1 MVRRRVGLMVM
12 LALLTIGALLSLL
25 PADAGA
31 IRLAGVS
38 VTWWY
43 AIVLAPAVA
52 TVVGLVVGGAPAG
65 VRSVALW
72 ATPAL
77 FVPVATQIFTA
88 TPAAPLVALAAMLA
102 PIMARLVRAR
112 DARSLPRPLGAGLLT
127 GVVALVAWAN
137 FLVVADA
144 ARGLGGERWHG
155 LALAAPIALALAWR
169 GDTEWRLP
177 VLFASVGLLA
187 IAVVAVAVGTTVT
200 PWRAWS
206 RLASRPVVA
215 FAESSAWVRQGR
227 TLSTPTSVTLTEAQ
241 RMTATNTAIWRVVA
255 GDGGGPAE
263 FERRLAPGD
272 SLALRSGDQVLL
284 PAGAGVRFESG
295 RRVPGAP
302 LSGVEW
308 ADATA
313 HSALGGLLAAAGAV
327 FTLVGGGVALLAS
340 PASARTPARSRVLL
354 SASVLVIILIAVCW
368 GVYAADV
375 GADLALGGPAAA
387 AFVRLPSVAISGAW
401 GGALAVAT
409 AVAIIGL
416 LMTAVTTLAD
426 RAAGAWTGGAATHHA
441 RALRAGVVIVAA
453 VLALVPATAWNV
465 LMLGLALAAAGLG
478 PTLVDAPPPVRLIAS
493 VTGSLAVV
501 SLALADSWLAPTAP
515 VLSVYPA
522 LLAVP
527 LAAGAGWIAGGRRH

>member
-31 IRLAGVS
+31 IRLAGLS

-112 DARSLPRPLGAGLLT
+112 DARSLPRPLAAGLLT

-169 GDTEWRLP
+169 GDTAWRLP
-177 VLFASVGLLA
+177 VLVASVGLLA
-187 IAVVAVAVGTTVT
+187 I
-200 PWRAWS
+200 S
-206 RLASRPVVA
+206 
-215 FAESSAWVRQGR
+215 
-227 TLSTPTSVTLTEAQ
+227 
-241 RMTATNTAIWRVVA
+241 VVA
-255 GDGGGPAE
+255 GAGG
-263 FERRLAPGD
+263 
-272 SLALRSGDQVLL
+272 
-284 PAGAGVRFESG
+284 RFESG

-340 PASARTPARSRVLL
+340 PRSARTPAGSRVAL
-354 SASVLVIILIAVCW
+354 SASVVVIVLIAVCW

-426 RAAGAWTGGAATHHA
+426 RAAGAWTVAGGGGHHA
-441 RALRAGVVIVAA
+441 RALRAGVVIVA
-453 VLALVPATAWNV
+453 
-465 LMLGLALAAAGLG
+465 
-478 PTLVDAPPPVRLIAS
+478 
-493 VTGSLAVV
+493 
-501 SLALADSWLAPTAP
+501 
-515 VLSVYPA
+515 
-522 LLAVP
+522 
-527 LAAGAGWIAGGRRH
+527 